1 MKLYEYQ
8 ARELLSVAGIPVPP
22 GKVAQSPEEAVG
34 AARELG
40 LPVVLKAQVLAGGR
54 GKAGGVKLARTYEE
68 VRERAREILSLSI
81 KGVPVRRLLVVRA
94 VDIRKEY
101 YLGLTVDRSAK
112 KTVVIL
118 SASGGVDIEELAAR
132 EPQAILTAH
141 IDPQS
146 GPAHGELARLLARA
160 FPAAQAPAALETLLA
175 LYELFRANDAG
186 LVEVNPYAQL
196 ADGSLLAADAKV
208 VLDDNGLAKH
218 PQLEAYRNAE
228 EYSEE
233 ENTAR
238 AAGLSFVSLDGD
250 IGCIVNGAGLAMAT
264 MDQIK
269 LFGGAPAN
277 FLDVGGSSSPEK
289 VLTALN
295 ILRGNPRLK
304 AILINIFGGI
314 TRCDDIARGILIA
327 RRQAD
332 LDLPLVIRLIGT
344 NQKEGTALL
353 AAEGLTALEDMS
365 EAVRKV
371 IEAAQAQS

>member
-8 ARELLSVAGIPVPP
+8 ARELLTAAGIPVPP
-22 GKVAQSPEEAVG
+22 GEVAGSPEEAAR
-34 AARELG
+34 AAEQLG

-54 GKAGGVKLARTYEE
+54 GKAGGVKSARTLEE
-68 VRERAREILSLSI
+68 VRARAREILSLSI
-81 KGVPVRRLLVVRA
+81 KDVPVRRLLVVKA
-94 VDIRKEY
+94 VDIRREY

-112 KTVVIL
+112 KTVAIV
-118 SASGGVDIEELAAR
+118 SASGGVDIEEAR

-146 GPAHGELARLLARA
+146 GPDQAALGRLLTRA
-160 FPAAQAPAALETLLA
+160 FPAARAAEALQTLLA
-175 LYELFRANDAG
+175 LYGLFRAKDAS
-186 LVEVNPYAQL
+186 LVEVNPYAEL

-218 PQLEAYRNAE
+218 PELEGYRNAE

-233 ENTAR
+233 ETMAR

-295 ILRGNPRLK
+295 ILRANPRLK

-332 LDLPLVIRLIGT
+332 LTVPMVIRLIGT
-344 NQKEGTALL
+344 NQKEGAALL
-353 AAEGLTALEDMS
+353 AGEGLVALEDMS
-365 EAVRKV
+365 EAVKKV
-371 IEAAQAQS
+371 LEASRA

>member
-1 MKLYEYQ
+1 MKLYEHQ
-8 ARELLSVAGIPVPP
+8 ARELLSAAGLPVPP
-22 GKVAQSPEEAVG
+22 GKVAHSPEEAVE
-34 AARELG
+34 AAGELG

-54 GKAGGVKLARTYEE
+54 GKAGGVKLARSPEE
-68 VRERAREILSLSI
+68 VRARAREILALRI
-81 KGVPVRRLLVVRA
+81 KGVPVRLLLAVKA

-112 KTVVIL
+112 KVVAIV

-141 IDPQS
+141 IDPQR
-146 GPAHGELARLLARA
+146 GPEPAALAGLLRRA
-160 FPAAQAPAALETLLA
+160 FPPGQAPAALQALLA
-175 LYELFRANDAG
+175 LYELFRAKDAS
-186 LVEVNPYAQL
+186 LVEVNPFAEL

-218 PQLEAYRNAE
+218 PELEAYRNAE
-228 EYSEE
+228 EYSAEE
-233 ENTAR
+233 ITAR
-238 AAGLSFVSLDGD
+238 AAGLSFVSLEGD

-269 LFGGAPAN
+269 LFGGSPAN

-327 RRQAD
+327 RRQAE
-332 LDLPLVIRLIGT
+332 LKLPLVIRLIGT
-344 NQKEGTALL
+344 NQKEGADLL

-371 IEAAQAQS
+371 LEEARS

>member
-8 ARELLSVAGIPVPP
+8 ARELLSAAGIPVPP
-22 GKVAQSPEEAVG
+22 GRVAQSPEEAVG

-146 GPAHGELARLLARA
+146 GPAHGELARLLA
-160 FPAAQAPAALETLLA
+160 
-175 LYELFRANDAG
+175 
-186 LVEVNPYAQL
+186 
-196 ADGSLLAADAKV
+196 
-208 VLDDNGLAKH
+208 
-218 PQLEAYRNAE
+218 
-228 EYSEE
+228 
-233 ENTAR
+233 
-238 AAGLSFVSLDGD
+238 
-250 IGCIVNGAGLAMAT
+250 
-264 MDQIK
+264 
-269 LFGGAPAN
+269 
-277 FLDVGGSSSPEK
+277 
-289 VLTALN
+289 
-295 ILRGNPRLK
+295 LR
-304 AILINIFGGI
+304 
-314 TRCDDIARGILIA
+314 
-327 RRQAD
+327 
-332 LDLPLVIRLIGT
+332 
-344 NQKEGTALL
+344 
-353 AAEGLTALEDMS
+353 
-365 EAVRKV
+365 RK
-371 IEAAQAQS
+371 S